1 MVGNIIIG
9 LAVAWLQVHATAVH
23 TLVAVYNKICS
34 TFTDNSLCV
43 QRQAVSC

>member
-1 MVGNIIIG
+1 MVGNIITG

-34 TFTDNSLCV
+34 TFTDKTLWV
-43 QRQAVSC
+43 QNKAVY